1 MILSMTG
8 FGKAE
13 GIFDKKKYVI
23 ELRSVNSRFAEIS
36 VKYPKYMSSKDNEFK
51 EILRK
56 NISRGKVNM
65 NLNVESDTTIQ
76 SNLTVEK
83 NLIKDYTKILKSIRK
98 EIGSK
103 EKIRLDHIL
112 HFSEI
117 LSAETSGD
125 VSPEEFSFVKELLI
139 KAIEDLFVMKKK
151 EGDFIRNDILSRI
164 EHIGEENEVI
174 RNISVSRVPNERIRL
189 KEKVEALIEDKGKI
203 DENRLELE
211 LILLSDKIDITEES
225 IRLKSH
231 LKFFAECVDTI
242 ENSGRRLNFLLQ
254 EMNRE
259 INTMA
264 SKSMDAEISQK
275 VSVLKEELEKIR
287 EQIQNVE

>member
-36 VKYPKYMSSKDNEFK
+36 VKYPKYMSSKDNDFK

-125 VSPEEFSFVKELLI
+125 VSPEEFGFVKELLV
-139 KAIEDLFVMKKK
+139 KAIEDLFIMKKK
-151 EGDFIRNDILSRI
+151 EGDFIRNDILGRI
-164 EHIGEENEVI
+164 EHIGGENEVI
-174 RNISVSRVPNERIRL
+174 RNISVSRVPTERIRL